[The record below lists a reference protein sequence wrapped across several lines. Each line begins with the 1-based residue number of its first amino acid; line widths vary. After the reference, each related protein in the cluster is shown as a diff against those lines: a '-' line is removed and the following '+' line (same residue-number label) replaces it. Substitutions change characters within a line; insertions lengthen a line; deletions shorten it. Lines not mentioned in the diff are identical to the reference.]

1 MADADKRALELTLA
15 IAGLDENTRQS
26 AMRVR
31 SRAFDEAGARTAN
44 WDALDEAARLTRA
57 LELGGAALG
66 MDAVMAA
73 APRAVNG
80 AVEDEREWRFL
91 NDRGLFNC
99 AALYVMALK
108 GRKRTM
114 LRLESEMDLPVE
126 WWSESAFDCA
136 ALGRLEPIVLATA
149 DPKHGTREY
158 INLATDARMIDEVK
172 EQGGTYLRAQT
183 RQHGAIDAP
192 IPDSEQLARATDQNA
207 KPDERGGNVWLLLVA
222 MLACGAALYGLYS
235 LIFSLIR

>member
-15 IAGLDENTRQS
+15 IAGLDEGTRQS

-31 SRAFDEAGARTAN
+31 GRAFDEAGARTAN

-66 MDAVMAA
+66 VDAVMAA
-73 APRAVNG
+73 APRTVDG

-99 AALYVMALK
+99 AALY
-108 GRKRTM
+108 
-114 LRLESEMDLPVE
+114 
-126 WWSESAFDCA
+126 
-136 ALGRLEPIVLATA
+136 
-149 DPKHGTREY
+149 
-158 INLATDARMIDEVK
+158 
-172 EQGGTYLRAQT
+172 
-183 RQHGAIDAP
+183 
-192 IPDSEQLARATDQNA
+192 
-207 KPDERGGNVWLLLVA
+207 
-222 MLACGAALYGLYS
+222 GLYS

>member
-15 IAGLDENTRQS
+15 IAGLDESARQS

-31 SRAFDEAGARTAN
+31 GRAFDEAGVRTPG

-57 LELGGAALG
+57 LELGGAALSA
-66 MDAVMAA
+66 DSVMSA
-73 APRAVNG
+73 APRAVEG
-80 AVEDEREWRFL
+80 AVEDKCEWLFL

-108 GRKRTM
+108 GGKRVM
-114 LRLESEMDLPVE
+114 LRLESEMDLPAE
-126 WWSESAFDCA
+126 WWSEIAFDCA
-136 ALGRLEPIVLATA
+136 ALGRLEPIVLSTA

-158 INLATDARMIDEVK
+158 ISLANGARVIDEVK
-172 EQGGTYLRAQT
+172 EQGGAYLRTQT
-183 RQHGAIDAP
+183 RRHGAIDAP
-192 IPDSEQLARATDQNA
+192 IPDSEQLARATDPNA
-207 KPDERGGNVWLLLVA
+207 KPDGHGGKMWLLLVA

-235 LIFSLIR
+235 LIFSMVR